1 MKEKLPKVRE
11 GNTWVWGNGKF
22 FKIDIIDN
30 WSLAF
35 DFMGNENRDWSWMN
49 MLLKDDEQTGVVYI
63 NCVTNLAANSSGYDI
78 KPF

>member
-1 MKEKLPKVRE
+1 
-11 GNTWVWGNGKF
+11 
-22 FKIDIIDN
+22 
-30 WSLAF
+30 
-35 DFMGNENRDWSWMN
+35 MN